1 MKKIYQSVAA
11 SLAAVLISACS
22 CFEPSKPYDVVVYGG
37 TSAGVVAAV
46 QAAKSGKSVVLIAPE
61 GRLGAMSSS
70 GLGQTDSGRTAAIG
84 GLSREFYHRIWLEY
98 TKPETWKFTKRE
110 NHKIAAQGVKAIDDE
125 KQVMWHFEPSVAER
139 VYDNWVAEYK
149 NIKLVKGQ
157 WLDRESGVEKVGAR
171 IVAISTLDGERFPAK
186 MFIDCTFEG
195 DLMAAAGVEYFVGR
209 EANSKY
215 GEDYNGFRATN
226 AANGHRFHAKI
237 DPYKVKGDKSSGLLN
252 LVSSEPPLADGVE
265 DKKVQAYNFRLCLT
279 KVPENRVQ
287 IEKPEGYNPD
297 DFELAARYFEA
308 EPNAFPLI
316 ISAIPNGKTDVNN
329 CNAIST
335 DFIGGNY
342 EWPEASYERRAEI
355 FKAHLDYHKKLLY
368 FFQNDPRVPENIRNE
383 IAKYGLAKDEF
394 ASTGHWPFNLYI
406 REARRMVGEYVMT
419 QHDCQNTRLTPRPV
433 GMGSYTLDSHNTS
446 RYVTREGYVQNEG
459 DVQVGLNAPYK
470 IAYGSIIPKK
480 AQAEN
485 LFVPVASSASHIA
498 YGSIRME
505 PVFMI
510 LGQSAA
516 TAAVQAIDDKCAVQD
531 VDYAKLSKTLE
542 RDGQIL
548 NLSVQTANAK

>member
-139 VYDNWVAEYK
+139 VYDKWVAEYK
-149 NIKLVKGQ
+149 NIRLVKGQ
-157 WLDRESGVEKVGAR
+157 WLDRES
-171 IVAISTLDGERFPAK
+171 
-186 MFIDCTFEG
+186 
-195 DLMAAAGVEYFVGR
+195 GVEYFVGR

-316 ISAIPNGKTDVNN
+316 ISSIPNGKTDVNN
-329 CNAIST
+329 RNAIST

-459 DVQVGLNAPYK
+459 DVQVGLKAPYK

>member
-22 CFEPSKPYDVVVYGG
+22 CFESSKPYDVVVYGG

-61 GRLGAMSSS
+61 GRLGAMSSA

-98 TKPETWKFTKRE
+98 AKPETWKFTKRE

-226 AANGHRFHAKI
+226 AANGHRFHSKV
-237 DPYKVKGDKSSGLLN
+237 DPYKVKGDKSSGLLKF
-252 LVSSEPPLADGVE
+252 VSSEPPLADGVE

-287 IEKPEGYNPD
+287 IEKPECYNPD

-308 EPNAFPLI
+308 ESNAFPLI
-316 ISAIPNGKTDVNN
+316 ISSIPNGKTDVNN
-329 CNAIST
+329 RNAIST

-368 FFQNDPRVPENIRNE
+368 FFQHDPRVPEKIRNE